1 MQEKFTHTHTKKKT
15 VISQNSE
22 TKVNEYILTQVLIY
36 ILYCTNMYLKL
47 GYDADLGN
55 EKTAHCLRSSVTNKD
70 SPYNPNK
77 TDYPYWIHQCN

>member
-1 MQEKFTHTHTKKKT
+1 M
-15 VISQNSE
+15 
-22 TKVNEYILTQVLIY
+22 
-36 ILYCTNMYLKL
+36 CLKL
-47 GYDADLGN
+47 GYDADSGN